1 MLVLYRELAGYF
13 VNSMN
18 YLAEK
23 HKVNIDI
30 IAYPVKSDAPFR
42 FEFSEFIRVYERDQ
56 VTQEDIIRM
65 IDEQPPNL
73 IFCGGWSDK
82 EYLSAIK
89 KRPHIPALL
98 GFDKQWLG
106 SLKDFAASAYLR
118 LKVRPLFDYAFV
130 PGEQQAQFARAMGFK
145 NEEIFKGAYTCETKR
160 FQSIYNQRQTR
171 TRRVEKKLV
180 YAGRYA
186 SEKDIQNLWNVF
198 VKLRAE
204 NKLTKWSLHCIGT
217 GPLYDQ
223 RVMHDSI
230 VHHGFLQGKKMDEI
244 MIDADVFI
252 LPSIYEPWGVVVNE
266 FALSGYPLIL
276 SSAVGA
282 TTALLEG
289 NGILFKSGDANDL
302 ENALQQMDSWS
313 DQVLTAFSEKS
324 HRLSSV
330 LDEEQYAKSILKMM
344 KK

>member
-56 VTQEDIIRM
+56 MTQADIIGM
-65 IDEQPPNL
+65 MDNQPPDL

-82 EYLSAIK
+82 GYLSAIK
-89 KRPHIPALL
+89 HKPHIPALI

-106 SLKDFAASAYLR
+106 SLKDFVASAYLR
-118 LKVRPLFDYAFV
+118 LTVRSLFDYAFV
-130 PGEQQAQFARAMGFK
+130 PGEQQAQFARAMGFRGQ
-145 NEEIFKGAYTCETKR
+145 EIFKGAYTCETKR
-160 FQSIYNQRQTR
+160 FQSIYAQRQTR
-171 TRRVEKKLV
+171 TNRVEKKLV

-186 SEKDIQNLWNVF
+186 PEKDIQNLWNVF
-198 VKLRAE
+198 AKLRAE
-204 NKLTKWSLHCIGT
+204 NKLTKWTLHCIGT

-223 RVMHDSI
+223 RIMHDSI
-230 VHHGFLQGKKMDEI
+230 VHHGFLQGKKLDEI
-244 MIDADVFI
+244 MLDADVFI
-252 LPSIYEPWGVVVNE
+252 LPSVYEPWGVVANE

-282 TTALLEG
+282 ATALLEG
-289 NGILFKSGDANDL
+289 NGILFKAGDIGDL
-302 ENALQQMDSWS
+302 ENALLQMDAWS
-313 DQVLTAFSEKS
+313 DHVITSFSEKS
-324 HRLSSV
+324 HHLSSV
-330 LDEEQYAKSILKMM
+330 LDEEQYAMSILKMM
-344 KK
+344 NK